1 MTMTDF
7 EERVLRDLSELKAHM
22 SYLVGTGS
30 EGKMQELEGR
40 VRQHDQ
46 SLQRL
51 RGMGAAFGVLLT
63 LLHLAID
70 YLKVHRP

>member
-1 MTMTDF
+1 MTDF
-7 EERVLRDLSELKAHM
+7 EERVLRELAELRAHM

-30 EGKMQELEGR
+30 EGKMQQLEER
-40 VRQHDQ
+40 VSHHDE

-63 LLHLAID
+63 LVHLAID
-70 YLKVHRP
+70 YLKVNGR